1 VGSLKL
7 WKPRGKK
14 RWVGLRR
21 SAATNSTPANIAA
34 APLNRTSVDD
44 DTIVSLLTP
53 TLLSN
58 GLNNSSSYGGSE
70 AVVRIS
76 WRLELGSELPLFTRL
91 PRRPLLGNWA
101 SGVGNSRKL
110 SFRHWAFSETQGIR
124 RAGAVRPWLI
134 YQKSSGLAAL
144 EVSSVS
150 SSAGTYLPGLSEIAH
165 PPQRYASSACRPPG
179 CTLVGL
185 LALLLDG
192 TSKDT
197 TPRRCIPPRG

>member
-34 APLNRTSVDD
+34 APLNRISVDD

-70 AVVRIS
+70 AVVRKS
-76 WRLELGSELPLFTRL
+76 WRLELGSELPLFTEL
-91 PRRPLLGNWA
+91 PRRRILGN
-101 SGVGNSRKL
+101 SGMTMSRML
-110 SFRHWAFSETQGIR
+110 FSRFSTRWQAR
-124 RAGAVRPWLI
+124 
-134 YQKSSGLAAL
+134 
-144 EVSSVS
+144 
-150 SSAGTYLPGLSEIAH
+150 
-165 PPQRYASSACRPPG
+165 PQRVCIRPG
-179 CTLVGL
+179 CTVGG
-185 LALLLDG
+185 A
-192 TSKDT
+192 
-197 TPRRCIPPRG
+197 PPGSVGAAG